1 MIIYYKE
8 ILWVFKPLYTATVI
22 IAEYCMVILSCLL
35 FKVLAGKITRKL
47 LS

>member
-8 ILWVFKPLYTATVI
+8 ILWDFRPLYTATVI
-22 IAEYCMVILSCLL
+22 IAEYCMVILSRLQ

-47 LS
+47 FS